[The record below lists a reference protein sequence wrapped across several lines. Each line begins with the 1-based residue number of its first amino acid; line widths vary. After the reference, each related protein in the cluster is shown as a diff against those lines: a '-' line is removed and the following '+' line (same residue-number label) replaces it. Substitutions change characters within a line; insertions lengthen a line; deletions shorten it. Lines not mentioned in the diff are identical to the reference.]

1 MEERK
6 KKIIITKKDTI
17 MKTMELTPTT
27 VAKFDNTAMAT
38 RVSNFKKAAKKF
50 FKATYR
56 FLMVISPVYPQ
67 YVESQKRMA

>member
-1 MEERK
+1 
-6 KKIIITKKDTI
+6 

-27 VAKFDNTAMAT
+27 VANYNSMAMTT
-38 RVSNFKKAAKKF
+38 RVNNIKKAAKKF